1 MIFVNK
7 PVPLVNT
14 YQHSNGIQLQPPEIL
29 TSGMYCLQNYLP
41 NEKVWYC
48 MFTTEKSFKVY
59 DIREL
64 LGEEYFHQIISKKLS
79 LVLDL
84 SFEPFLHA
92 IDSIYL
98 NVVKK
103 HGIPTSQVIFASN
116 MPDVEEYNHSVAKSL
131 NLEPIKTIWMP
142 TLELMMRDNLNT
154 AKSGPIPNTLQLK
167 TYEKKFLNFNRR
179 WRQHRPLMI
188 LLLRYYGLLDKGFV
202 SFGPCEG
209 HGDWDKIWD
218 GLKVSAIGND
228 EMLNA
233 VMNSEDIKQME
244 PLYLDIDLAVNQ
256 VDPIEST
263 NYYYE
268 NTYFSVVSETTFYYS
283 DPLHNSR
290 FLTEKIFKPI
300 LHMHPFLIVSIPK
313 SLELL
318 KELGYKTF
326 SPYID
331 ESYDQEMDDNK
342 RMMMI
347 IKEIDRLCKLSDK
360 DLELFLLETKK
371 ICEYNYNVMS
381 NKTNFVYEK

>member
-7 PVPLVNT
+7 PVPLVST
-14 YQHSNGIQLQPPEIL
+14 YQHDISIKTQPAEIL
-29 TSGMYCLQNYLP
+29 TSGMYCLNDYLP
-41 NEKVWYC
+41 NERVWYC
-48 MFTTEKSFKVY
+48 MFTTERSFKVY

-64 LGEEYFHQIISKKLS
+64 LGEEYFHQVLNKELS
-79 LVLDL
+79 IVLDL

-92 IDSIYL
+92 VDSIYL
-98 NVVKK
+98 DVVKK

-116 MPDVEEYNHSVAKSL
+116 MYDAEAYNLNVAKSL
-131 NLEPIKTIWMP
+131 NLDPIKTVWIP
-142 TLELMMRDNLNT
+142 TLELMMRDNLISE
-154 AKSGPIPNTLQLK
+154 KSGPAPNTLQLK
-167 TYEKKFLNFNRR
+167 TYQKKFLNFNRR
-179 WRQHRPLMI
+179 WRQHRPLMV

-209 HGDWDKIWD
+209 HGDWNSIWD
-218 GLKVSAIGND
+218 GLKVSAIGNE

-233 VMNSEDIKQME
+233 VLNSEDIKQME

-256 VDPIEST
+256 VDPVEST

-283 DPLHNSR
+283 DLLHNSR

-300 LHMHPFLIVSIPK
+300 LHKHPFLIVSIPK
-313 SLELL
+313 SLEVL
-318 KELGYKTF
+318 KKLGYKTF

-347 IKEIDRLCKLSDK
+347 IKEIERLCTLSDT
-360 DLELFLLETKK
+360 DLELFLIESRK
-371 ICEYNYNVMS
+371 ICEFNYNVLK
-381 NKTNFVYEK
+381 NKTKFIIEQ